1 MHESYEELEH
11 TADWAIRVTGKD
23 FSELFGRSLDAMLD
37 LMDIVPGQGTPVQ
50 QKIHLQSPDTETLLV
65 SWLEEIIFL
74 MDTEH
79 VSPVSFTVRV
89 NQDGQQLDGEIQT
102 LPMMSM
108 RNSIK
113 AITYNELNVLRTDD
127 GFEVQIVFDV

>member
-11 TADWAIRVTGKD
+11 TADWAIRVIGND
-23 FSELFGRSLDAMLD
+23 LSHLFTRSSNAMLD
-37 LMDIVPGQGTPVQ
+37 LMKIVPVDGTPVSREVQ
-50 QKIHLQSPDTETLLV
+50 LQAPDTEGLLV
-65 SWLEEIIFL
+65 SWLEEILFL
-74 MDTEH
+74 IDTEH
-79 VSPVSFTVRV
+79 VAPVSCTCRV
-89 NQDGQQLDGEIQT
+89 SKDGQQLNGEIQT

-113 AITYNELNVLRTDD
+113 AITYNELNVLQTND